1 MAAPP
6 NSRLQTMLRAAVQSV
21 QWTYSLFWQLCPQQG
36 ILTWG
41 DGYYNGAIKTRKT
54 VQAMEVTT
62 EEASLQRSEQLRE
75 LYESLSAGETNAQ
88 TRRPCA
94 ALSPE
99 DLTESEW
106 FYLLC
111 VSFSFHP
118 GVGLPGTAYA
128 RRQHLWLT
136 GANEV
141 DSKTFSR
148 AILAK
153 SAHIQTVV
161 CIPVLEGVVELGTTD
176 KIEEDLNF
184 IQHIKSFFIDQHPPM
199 PKPALSEHST
209 SNPTSSYAVAATVA
223 PNIPNQNDMNVVNID
238 KVEDKLNSEAEAVRN
253 NSFLPSEL
261 MELDTLGEFRV
272 ESPGDGS
279 NHLDSFPTEESM
291 ALCSAG
297 LEHLQI
303 QLPAASVNPPSENL
317 AQGDSDTHYSQTVSS
332 VLQKNSGWW
341 PDSPSVSHLTDSFQ
355 SAFNKWSSGADD
367 YRHHFHVTVADV
379 TSQWLLKYILFS
391 VPYLHATR
399 VKGKG
404 APAYETSHVMA
415 ERRRREKLNERFL
428 VLRSMVPFVTR
439 MDKASILGDTI
450 EYIKQLREKIEI
462 LEARDCHAGKRRVRE
477 VEVSIIESDALLE
490 VECVHREGLLLD
502 VMSMLREL
510 GVEVITAQSWV
521 KDNGVFVAEM
531 RAKVKENGNGT
542 KASIVEVKKALN
554 QIIPR
559 HEPYT
564 LASTEPYTLASN
576 EPYITLAS
584 SDHF

>member
-6 NSRLQTMLRAAVQSV
+6 NSRLQSMLRAAVQSV

-54 VQAMEVTT
+54 VQAMEVST

-75 LYESLSAGETNAQ
+75 LYESLSAGEANAQ

-111 VSFSFHP
+111 VSFSFLP
-118 GVGLPGTAYA
+118 GEGLPGTAYA

-141 DSKTFSR
+141 DSRTFSR

-153 SAHIQTVV
+153 SAHIQTVM
-161 CIPVLEGVVELGTTD
+161 CIPVLEGVVELGTTE
-176 KIEEDLNF
+176 KMEEDLNF
-184 IQHIKSFFIDQHPPM
+184 IQHIKSFFIDEQPPTT
-199 PKPALSEHST
+199 KPAVSEHST
-209 SNPTSSYAVAATVA
+209 SNPTSSPYPVLVTATTA
-223 PNIPNQNDMNVVNID
+223 SPNNIPNQKDMNVVD
-238 KVEDKLNSEAEAVRN
+238 KGEEEPKFNSEAALVLRN
-253 NSFLPSEL
+253 TFIPTEL
-261 MELDTLGEFRV
+261 MELDTLEEFRV
-272 ESPGDGS
+272 GSPGDGS

-297 LEHLQI
+297 LELLHLQ
-303 QLPAASVNPPSENL
+303 LPPQPPEHSPLENIT
-317 AQGDSDTHYSQTVSS
+317 QGDTDTHYSQTVSNI
-332 VLQKNSGWW
+332 LQKNSGWW
-341 PDSPSVSHLTDSFQ
+341 PDSPSVNHLTDSFQ
-355 SAFNKWSSGADD
+355 SAFNKWNSGTDE
-367 YRHHFHVTVADV
+367 YHGHFHMTVADV

-391 VPYLHATR
+391 VPYLHANR
-399 VKGKG
+399 IKGKG
-404 APAYETSHVMA
+404 TPSYETSHVMA

-428 VLRSMVPFVTR
+428 TLRSMVPFVTR

-450 EYIKQLREKIEI
+450 EYIKQLREKIES
-462 LEARDCHAGKRRVRE
+462 LEACERHPGKRRMRE
-477 VEVSIIESDALLE
+477 VEVSIIENDALLE

-502 VMSMLREL
+502 VMTMLREL
-510 GVEVITAQSWV
+510 GVEVMMVQSWV
-521 KDNGVFVAEM
+521 RDDGVFVAEM
-531 RAKVKENGNGT
+531 RAKVKESGKGKKT
-542 KASIVEVKKALN
+542 IVDVKNALN

-559 HEPYT
+559 HIPHHD
-564 LASTEPYTLASN
+564 
-576 EPYITLAS
+576 PYILAS

>member
-6 NSRLQTMLRAAVQSV
+6 NCRLQTMLRAAVQSV

-54 VQAMEVTT
+54 VQAMEVST

-75 LYESLSAGETNAQ
+75 LYESLSGGETNTQ

-128 RRQHLWLT
+128 RRQHLWLS

-153 SAHIQTVV
+153 SANIQTVV

-176 KIEEDLNF
+176 KVEEDLNF
-184 IQHIKSFFIDQHPPM
+184 IQHIKSFFVEQASM
-199 PKPALSEHST
+199 PNKPALSEHST
-209 SNPTSSYAVAATVA
+209 SNPTSSYPATVA
-223 PNIPNQNDMNVVNID
+223 ANIPNEKGEGKMNA
-238 KVEDKLNSEAEAVRN
+238 EAEAEAEAEAVRN
-253 NSFLPSEL
+253 GGFIPSEL
-261 MELDTLGEFRV
+261 MELDPFVEFSV
-272 ESPGDGS
+272 GSPGDGS
-279 NHLDSFPTEESM
+279 NHLDS
-291 ALCSAG
+291 
-297 LEHLQI
+297 LEHLQL
-303 QLPAASVNPPSENL
+303 QLPPPSAHPAPSENL
-317 AQGDSDTHYSQTVSS
+317 AQGDTDTHYSQTVSS
-332 VLQKNSGWW
+332 ILQKNSGWW

-355 SAFNKWSSGADD
+355 SAFNKWGSGVDD
-367 YRHHFHVTVADV
+367 YHRHFQVAVADV

-391 VPYLHATR
+391 VPYLHANR
-399 VKGKG
+399 HKGKV
-404 APAYETSHVMA
+404 AATPYETSHVMA

-428 VLRSMVPFVTR
+428 ILRSMVPFVTR

-450 EYIKQLREKIEI
+450 EYIKQLREKIES
-462 LEARDCHAGKRRVRE
+462 LEAREGHARKRRVRE
-477 VEVSIIESDALLE
+477 VEVSIIESEALLE

-502 VMSMLREL
+502 LMTLLREL
-510 GVEVITAQSWV
+510 GVEVIMVQSWV
-521 KDNGVFVAEM
+521 KDDGFFVAEM
-531 RAKVKENGNGT
+531 RAKVRESSNGK

-554 QIIPR
+554 QVIP
-559 HEPYT
+559 HHEPYALVSNEPYT
-564 LASTEPYTLASN
+564 LVC
-576 EPYITLAS
+576 

>member
-6 NSRLQTMLRAAVQSV
+6 NSRLQSMLRAAVQSV
-21 QWTYSLFWQLCPQQG
+21 QWTYTLFWQLCPQQG

-54 VQAMEVTT
+54 VQAMEVST

-75 LYESLSAGETNAQ
+75 LYESLSAGEANSQ

-128 RRQHLWLT
+128 RRQHIWLT

-141 DSKTFSR
+141 ESKAFSR

-153 SAHIQTVV
+153 FVPCKLQTVV
-161 CIPVLEGVVELGTTD
+161 CIPVLDGVVELGTTD
-176 KIEEDLNF
+176 KVEEDLNF
-184 IQHIKSFFIDQHPPM
+184 IQHIKSFFIEQHPPTA
-199 PKPALSEHST
+199 KPALSEHST
-209 SNPTSSYAVAATVA
+209 SNPTSSSYPVVVTATTA
-223 PNIPNQNDMNVVNID
+223 PPNNIPNQNDIVD
-238 KVEDKLNSEAEAVRN
+238 KGKEVKLNSETAGLVVRSN
-253 NSFLPSEL
+253 TFIPTEL
-261 MELDTLGEFRV
+261 MELDTLEGFRV
-272 ESPGDGS
+272 GSPGDGS
-279 NHLDSFPTEESM
+279 NHLDSFPTEASM

-297 LEHLQI
+297 LELLQL
-303 QLPAASVNPPSENL
+303 QLPPQPPEHPPSENI
-317 AQGDSDTHYSQTVSS
+317 AQGDTDTHYSQTVSS
-332 VLQKNSGWW
+332 ILQKNSGWW
-341 PDSPSVSHLTDSFQ
+341 PDSPSVNHLTDSFQ
-355 SAFNKWSSGADD
+355 SAFNKWNSGTDE
-367 YRHHFHVTVADV
+367 YRGQFHMTVADV

-391 VPYLHATR
+391 VPYLHANR

-404 APAYETSHVMA
+404 APSYETSHVMA

-428 VLRSMVPFVTR
+428 ILRSMVPFVTR

-450 EYIKQLREKIEI
+450 EYIKQLREKIES
-462 LEARDCHAGKRRVRE
+462 LEARERHAGKRRVRE
-477 VEVSIIESDALLE
+477 VEVSIIEGDALLE

-502 VMSMLREL
+502 VMTLLREL
-510 GVEVITAQSWV
+510 GVDVMMVQSWV
-521 KDNGVFVAEM
+521 RDDGVFVAEM
-531 RAKVKENGNGT
+531 RAKVKDNGNGE
-542 KASIVEVKKALN
+542 KASIVEVKNALN

-559 HEPYT
+559 HIPHHDPYT
-564 LASTEPYTLASN
+564 LPSN
-576 EPYITLAS
+576 
-584 SDHF
+584 DHF

>member
-6 NSRLQTMLRAAVQSV
+6 NSIQNMLRAAVQSV

-54 VQAMEVTT
+54 VQAMEVST

-75 LYESLSAGETNAQ
+75 LYESLSAGEANSQ

-128 RRQHLWLT
+128 RRQHIWLT

-141 DSKTFSR
+141 ESKAFSR

-176 KIEEDLNF
+176 KMEEDLNF
-184 IQHIKSFFIDQHPPM
+184 IQHIKSFFIDQHPPTAN
-199 PKPALSEHST
+199 PALSEHST
-209 SNPTSSYAVAATVA
+209 SNPTSSSYPVVVTATTA
-223 PNIPNQNDMNVVNID
+223 PPNNIPNQNEMNVVD
-238 KVEDKLNSEAEAVRN
+238 KGKEVKLNSEAGLAVRN
-253 NSFLPSEL
+253 NSFIPTEL
-261 MELDTLGEFRV
+261 MELDTLEGFRV
-272 ESPGDGS
+272 GSPGDGS
-279 NHLDSFPTEESM
+279 NHLDSFPTEASM

-297 LEHLQI
+297 LELLQL
-303 QLPAASVNPPSENL
+303 QLPPQPPEHPPSENK
-317 AQGDSDTHYSQTVSS
+317 AQGDTDTHYSQTVSS
-332 VLQKNSGWW
+332 ILQKNSGWW
-341 PDSPSVSHLTDSFQ
+341 PDSPSVNHLTDSFQ
-355 SAFNKWSSGADD
+355 SAFNKWNSGTDE
-367 YRHHFHVTVADV
+367 YRGHFQMTVADV

-391 VPYLHATR
+391 VPYLHANR
-399 VKGKG
+399 IKGKS
-404 APAYETSHVMA
+404 APSYETSHVMA

-428 VLRSMVPFVTR
+428 ILRSMVPFVTR

-450 EYIKQLREKIEI
+450 EYIKQLREKIES
-462 LEARDCHAGKRRVRE
+462 LEARERHAGKRRIRE

-490 VECVHREGLLLD
+490 LECVHREGLLLD
-502 VMSMLREL
+502 VMTLLREL
-510 GVEVITAQSWV
+510 GVEVMMVQSWV
-521 KDNGVFVAEM
+521 RDDGIFVAEM
-531 RAKVKENGNGT
+531 RAKIKENGNGE
-542 KASIVEVKKALN
+542 KASIVEVKNALN

-559 HEPYT
+559 HITHHDPYT
-564 LASTEPYTLASN
+564 LPSN
-576 EPYITLAS
+576 
-584 SDHF
+584 DHF

>member
-6 NSRLQTMLRAAVQSV
+6 NSRLQSMLRAAVQSV
-21 QWTYSLFWQLCPQQG
+21 QWTYTLFWQLCPQQG

-54 VQAMEVTT
+54 VQAMEVST

-75 LYESLSAGETNAQ
+75 LYESLSAGEANSQ

-128 RRQHLWLT
+128 RRQHIWLT

-141 DSKTFSR
+141 ESKAFSR

-161 CIPVLEGVVELGTTD
+161 CIPVLDGVVELGTTD
-176 KIEEDLNF
+176 KVEEDLNF
-184 IQHIKSFFIDQHPPM
+184 IQHIKSFFIEQHPPTA
-199 PKPALSEHST
+199 KPALSEHST
-209 SNPTSSYAVAATVA
+209 SNPTSSSYPVVVTATTA
-223 PNIPNQNDMNVVNID
+223 PPNNIPNQNDIVD
-238 KVEDKLNSEAEAVRN
+238 KGKEVKLNSETAGLVVRSN
-253 NSFLPSEL
+253 TFIPTEL
-261 MELDTLGEFRV
+261 MELDTLEGFRV
-272 ESPGDGS
+272 GSPGDGS
-279 NHLDSFPTEESM
+279 NHLDSFPTEASM

-297 LEHLQI
+297 LELLQL
-303 QLPAASVNPPSENL
+303 QLPPQPPEHPPSENI
-317 AQGDSDTHYSQTVSS
+317 AQGDTDTHYSQTVSS
-332 VLQKNSGWW
+332 ILQKNSGWW
-341 PDSPSVSHLTDSFQ
+341 PDSPSVNHLTDSFQ
-355 SAFNKWSSGADD
+355 SAFNKWNSGTDE
-367 YRHHFHVTVADV
+367 YRGQFHMTVADV

-391 VPYLHATR
+391 VPYLHANR

-404 APAYETSHVMA
+404 APSYETSHVMA

-428 VLRSMVPFVTR
+428 ILRSMVPFVTR

-450 EYIKQLREKIEI
+450 EYIKQLREKIES
-462 LEARDCHAGKRRVRE
+462 LEARERHAGKRRVRE
-477 VEVSIIESDALLE
+477 VEVSIIEGDALLE

-502 VMSMLREL
+502 VMTLLREL
-510 GVEVITAQSWV
+510 GVDVMMVQSWV
-521 KDNGVFVAEM
+521 RDDGVFVAEM
-531 RAKVKENGNGT
+531 RAKVKDNGNGE
-542 KASIVEVKKALN
+542 KASIVEVKNALN

-559 HEPYT
+559 HIPHHDPYT
-564 LASTEPYTLASN
+564 LPSN
-576 EPYITLAS
+576 
-584 SDHF
+584 DHF

>member
-6 NSRLQTMLRAAVQSV
+6 NSRLQTMLRSAVQSV

-54 VQAMEVTT
+54 VQAMEVST

-75 LYESLSAGETNAQ
+75 LYESLSAGEANSQ

-118 GVGLPGTAYA
+118 GLGLPGTAYA
-128 RRQHLWLT
+128 RRQHIWLT

-141 DSKTFSR
+141 ESKAFSR

-153 SAHIQTVV
+153 SANIQTVV
-161 CIPVLEGVVELGTTD
+161 CIPVLDGVVELGTTD
-176 KIEEDLNF
+176 KMEEDLNF
-184 IQHIKSFFIDQHPPM
+184 IQHIKSFFIDQHPPTA
-199 PKPALSEHST
+199 KPALSEHST
-209 SNPTSSYAVAATVA
+209 SNPTSSSYPLVVTATTA
-223 PNIPNQNDMNVVNID
+223 PPNQNDINVVH
-238 KVEDKLNSEAEAVRN
+238 KGKQVKLNSEPGLTVRN
-253 NSFLPSEL
+253 NSFIPTEL
-261 MELDTLGEFRV
+261 MELDTLEGFRV
-272 ESPGDGS
+272 GSPGDGS
-279 NHLDSFPTEESM
+279 NHLDSFPTEASM

-297 LEHLQI
+297 LELLQL
-303 QLPAASVNPPSENL
+303 QLPPQPPEQPPSENK
-317 AQGDSDTHYSQTVSS
+317 AQGDTDTHYSQTVSS
-332 VLQKNSGWW
+332 ILQKNSGWW
-341 PDSPSVSHLTDSFQ
+341 PDSPSVNHLTDSFQ
-355 SAFNKWSSGADD
+355 SAFNKWNSGSDE
-367 YRHHFHVTVADV
+367 YRGQLQMTVADV

-391 VPYLHATR
+391 VPYLHANR

-404 APAYETSHVMA
+404 APSYETSHVMA

-428 VLRSMVPFVTR
+428 ILRSMVPFVTR

-450 EYIKQLREKIEI
+450 EYIKQLREKIES
-462 LEARDCHAGKRRVRE
+462 LEARERHVGKRRMRE

-490 VECVHREGLLLD
+490 LECVHREGLLLD
-502 VMSMLREL
+502 VMTLLREL
-510 GVEVITAQSWV
+510 GIEVMMVQSWV
-521 KDNGVFVAEM
+521 RDDGIFVAEM
-531 RAKVKENGNGT
+531 RAKVKENGNGEM
-542 KASIVEVKKALN
+542 ASILEVKNALN

-559 HEPYT
+559 HIPHHDPYT
-564 LASTEPYTLASN
+564 LPSN
-576 EPYITLAS
+576 
-584 SDHF
+584 DHF